1 MENALNLPPSD
12 GSRIPRG
19 QLLHLLAQA
28 STLKMESLWR
38 GRDELPGEFM
48 ADLIFRVKPARSEPL
63 SHSTL
68 PYVVFSPNKQFERRF
83 QYTLTTLDPT
93 QVRLSGRCP
102 CESQSRSTSST
113 WKKSFEQYV
122 LSLSQGHFYFLTTY
136 TRTKHRY

>member
-68 PYVVFSPNKQFERRF
+68 PYVVFSPNNSRGDFSTHSRRSIQHRF
-83 QYTLTTLDPT
+83 AC
-93 QVRLSGRCP
+93 QVGVHANLNPVRRHQHGKNLS
-102 CESQSRSTSST
+102 SST
-113 WKKSFEQYV
+113 F
-122 LSLSQGHFYFLTTY
+122 FLY
-136 TRTKHRY
+136 HKVILICE